1 MACSRRSD
9 SGEWAYFAASPRLK
23 GHASPVFFL
32 LSTKAKPMNR
42 PYFQSEGIK
51 IQTAGDLLT
60 ASAMGCRSFSTST
73 LDFARSPNCQ
83 KKKRKMSTVEV
94 TMLR

>member
-1 MACSRRSD
+1 
-9 SGEWAYFAASPRLK
+9 
-23 GHASPVFFL
+23 
-32 LSTKAKPMNR
+32 MNR

-60 ASAMGCRSFSTST
+60 ASVMGWRSFSTST

-83 KKKRKMSTVEV
+83 KKKKKNVYSRGYHGKVNKQH
-94 TMLR
+94 